1 MAVQPWGDQG
11 HGMAKPP
18 ASVPPVP
25 GMPPAAPPHGAMPHA
40 APPHVAM
47 PQSAMRAATADRER
61 TVDVLKAAFAEGRLS
76 AAEYGDRFDA
86 ASTAQTYGQLA
97 RLVADLPSGPMV
109 APQMMAPMMAGPV
122 AVPVPPTFLAPPP
135 ARRTN
140 ALAVTSLV
148 LGLLCVPTGGM
159 LGVPAVITGHIGR
172 RQAAERNEDG
182 DGMAVTGI
190 VFGWL
195 SIAFWALILT
205 TAVLFG

>member
-18 ASVPPVP
+18 ASMPPVP
-25 GMPPAAPPHGAMPHA
+25 GMPPAAPPHMAPSHA
-40 APPHVAM
+40 AM
-47 PQSAMRAATADRER
+47 QQSAMRAATADRER

-109 APQMMAPMMAGPV
+109 APQMMAPPMAGPV

-140 ALAVTSLV
+140 AVAVTSLV
-148 LGLLCVPTGGM
+148 LGLLCVPTGGL
-159 LGVPAVITGHIGR
+159 LGVPAVIAGHIGR
-172 RQAAERNEDG
+172 KQAAERNEEG

-195 SIAFWALILT
+195 SIAFWALIFT
-205 TAVLFG
+205 MVVMFG

>member
-1 MAVQPWGDQG
+1 MAVQPWGEQG
-11 HGMAKPP
+11 YGAAKPQAYPPP
-18 ASVPPVP
+18 APA
-25 GMPPAAPPHGAMPHA
+25 GPPAAAPYAAVPPTAMPHA
-40 APPHVAM
+40 AM

-76 AAEYGDRFDA
+76 AAEYGERFEA

-109 APQMMAPMMAGPV
+109 APQMAAPQMV
-122 AVPVPPTFLAPPP
+122 VPVPQTFLPPP
-135 ARRTN
+135 VMMQPPRRTN

-159 LGVPAVITGHIGR
+159 LGVPAVITGHLGR
-172 RQAAERNEDG
+172 RQAAERNEEG

-195 SIAFWALILT
+195 SIAFWAL
-205 TAVLFG
+205 VLFLAVVAG

>member
-1 MAVQPWGDQG
+1 MAVQPWGEQG

-18 ASVPPVP
+18 ASTPSAPA
-25 GMPPAAPPHGAMPHA
+25 MPPAPPMHAPQHG
-40 APPHVAM
+40 AM

-109 APQMMAPMMAGPV
+109 APQMMAPAMAGPV
-122 AVPVPPTFLAPPP
+122 AAPVPPTFLAPPP
-135 ARRTN
+135 VRRTN
-140 ALAVTSLV
+140 AVAVTSLV
-148 LGLLCVPTGGM
+148 LGLLCVPTGGL

-172 RQAAERNEDG
+172 KQAAERNEEG
-182 DGMAVTGI
+182 DGMAVTGL

-195 SIAFWALILT
+195 SIGFWLLIMT
-205 TAVLFG
+205 TVVLFG

>member
-25 GMPPAAPPHGAMPHA
+25 GMPPGAPQHA
-40 APPHVAM
+40 VPQHVAM

-109 APQMMAPMMAGPV
+109 APQMMAPTMAGPV
-122 AVPVPPTFLAPPP
+122 VVPVPPTFLPPPP

-148 LGLLCVPTGGM
+148 LGLLCVPTGGL
-159 LGVPAVITGHIGR
+159 LGVPAVIAGHVGR

-205 TAVLFG
+205 VAVMFG